1 MLVDVSTLGVKPR
14 TAAIATTRQYVKD
27 HPDIVERYVRAAI
40 EGSHRA
46 ATDKDLADKSIT
58 KYGGVEDQ
66 ALVGKTYEY
75 YKSRWGKDA
84 FPDLEGIQQNLDVAA
99 ETIPE
104 AKTAKP
110 EQFVDMTFVQRIKA
124 SGFIEQ
130 VWGK

>member
-1 MLVDVSTLGVKPR
+1 M
-14 TAAIATTRQYVKD
+14 
-27 HPDIVERYVRAAI
+27 
-40 EGSHRA
+40 
-46 ATDKDLADKSIT
+46 
-58 KYGGVEDQ
+58 
-66 ALVGKTYEY
+66 
-75 YKSRWGKDA
+75 
-84 FPDLEGIQQNLDVAA
+84 EGIQQNLDVAA